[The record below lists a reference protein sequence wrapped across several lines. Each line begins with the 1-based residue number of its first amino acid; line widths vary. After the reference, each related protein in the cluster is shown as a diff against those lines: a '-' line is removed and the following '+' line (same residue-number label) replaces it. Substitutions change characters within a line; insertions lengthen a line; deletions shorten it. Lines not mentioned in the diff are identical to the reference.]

1 MHNLYHKTIE
11 SSKIFVNFFGAGG
24 AVGVGEQSENTR
36 GVVVGA
42 QGSVTASLIKLFFF
56 HIFSVFLN
64 PQIWRH

>member
-24 AVGVGEQSENTR
+24 AGGVGKQSENTR

-56 HIFSVFLN
+56 HIFSVSLN